1 MVTENFISL
10 RIAVL
15 IISDTRNERYDKS
28 GKILEKR
35 ILDSG
40 HQISEK
46 FFIKDDEKKIFENLK
61 ILVSSKK
68 TDVIIL
74 TGGTGLTGRDST
86 PEAVK
91 KILDKHLEIK
101 GLRKTPERYAIINE
115 IYSFDHHFDADELYS
130 QMIKKKYRVSRATI
144 YNTLDLLVSLE
155 LVTRHVFK
163 DNLAKYEKSFGFRQH
178 DHIILEDNEIIEFCD
193 PRIQSIKNTLEE
205 MFDVKIKNHSL
216 YFFGE
221 KNKK

>member
-1 MVTENFISL
+1 MNNKL
-10 RIAVL
+10 
-15 IISDTRNERYDKS
+15 
-28 GKILEKR
+28 ILE
-35 ILDSG
+35 
-40 HQISEK
+40 Q
-46 FFIKDDEKKIFENLK
+46 
-61 ILVSSKK
+61 
-68 TDVIIL
+68 VI
-74 TGGTGLTGRDST
+74 
-86 PEAVK
+86 
-91 KILDKHLEIK
+91 KILDKHLELK
-101 GLRKTPERYAIINE
+101 GLRKTQERYAIIKE

-155 LVTRHVFK
+155 LVSRHVFK
-163 DNLAKYEKSFGFRQH
+163 ENIAKYEKSFGFRQH
-178 DHIILEDNEIIEFCD
+178 DHIILDNEEIIEFCD

>member
-1 MVTENFISL
+1 MDNKL
-10 RIAVL
+10 
-15 IISDTRNERYDKS
+15 
-28 GKILEKR
+28 ILE
-35 ILDSG
+35 
-40 HQISEK
+40 Q
-46 FFIKDDEKKIFENLK
+46 
-61 ILVSSKK
+61 
-68 TDVIIL
+68 
-74 TGGTGLTGRDST
+74 
-86 PEAVK
+86 VK
-91 KILDKHLEIK
+91 KILDKHLELK
-101 GLRKTPERYAIINE
+101 GLRKTQERYAIIKE

-155 LVTRHVFK
+155 LVSRHVFK
-163 DNLAKYEKSFGFRQH
+163 ENIAKYEKSFGFRQH
-178 DHIILEDNEIIEFCD
+178 DDIILDNEESIEFCD

>member
-1 MVTENFISL
+1 MDNKL
-10 RIAVL
+10 
-15 IISDTRNERYDKS
+15 
-28 GKILEKR
+28 ILE
-35 ILDSG
+35 
-40 HQISEK
+40 Q
-46 FFIKDDEKKIFENLK
+46 
-61 ILVSSKK
+61 
-68 TDVIIL
+68 
-74 TGGTGLTGRDST
+74 
-86 PEAVK
+86 VK
-91 KILDKHLEIK
+91 KILDKHLEVK
-101 GLRKTPERYAIINE
+101 CLRKTQERYAIIKE

-155 LVTRHVFK
+155 LVSRHVFK
-163 DNLAKYEKSFGFRQH
+163 ENIAKYEKSFGFRQH
-178 DHIILEDNEIIEFCD
+178 DHIILDNEEIIEFCD

>member
-1 MVTENFISL
+1 MRL
-10 RIAVL
+10 GAG
-15 IISDTRNERYDKS
+15 
-28 GKILEKR
+28 GKPSTWFPPGGCRAKR
-35 ILDSG
+35 IRRRAS
-40 HQISEK
+40 
-46 FFIKDDEKKIFENLK
+46 F
-61 ILVSSKK
+61 LVC
-68 TDVIIL
+68 V
-74 TGGTGLTGRDST
+74 
-86 PEAVK
+86 
-91 KILDKHLEIK
+91 
-101 GLRKTPERYAIINE
+101 LRVVSFSIWYEFTE

>member
-1 MVTENFISL
+1 M
-10 RIAVL
+10 
-15 IISDTRNERYDKS
+15 RNN
-28 GKILEKR
+28 L
-35 ILDSG
+35 ILD
-40 HQISEK
+40 EV
-46 FFIKDDEKKIFENLK
+46 N
-61 ILVSSKK
+61 
-68 TDVIIL
+68 
-74 TGGTGLTGRDST
+74 
-86 PEAVK
+86 

-101 GLRKTPERYAIINE
+101 GLRKTQERYAIVKE

-155 LVTRHVFK
+155 LVSRHIFK
-163 DNLAKYEKSFGFRQH
+163 ENTSKYEKSFGFRQH
-178 DHIILEDNEIIEFCD
+178 DHIILDNDEIIEFCD

>member
-1 MVTENFISL
+1 MEN
-10 RIAVL
+10 
-15 IISDTRNERYDKS
+15 KS
-28 GKILEKR
+28 ILE
-35 ILDSG
+35 
-40 HQISEK
+40 E
-46 FFIKDDEKKIFENLK
+46 
-61 ILVSSKK
+61 
-68 TDVIIL
+68 
-74 TGGTGLTGRDST
+74 
-86 PEAVK
+86 VK

-144 YNTLDLLVSLE
+144 YNTLELLVSIE

-178 DHIILEDNEIIEFCD
+178 DHIILDNDEIVEFCD

-205 MFDVKIKNHSL
+205 MFDIKIKNHSL
-216 YFFGE
+216 YFFGK